1 MEMILDL
8 IQKQFNSICSKN
20 MRQLFLR
27 VETKLTPL
35 LAIMD
40 TQKIKVSTD
49 TMLKFSDILQVLNNP
64 CVKNRE
70 LHFVEEI
77 NDNDIFTLSFQFCL
91 TMMKLLH
98 VCTAISLM
106 NMIIY
111 ECTSQKSFTHKPLV
125 NKLRLNHNFFSRKS
139 WNSLSRRLI
148 RLWVILFQLPVQ
160 LRYGRLCSAFL
171 LLINEDMY
179 LIHSI
184 F

>member
-1 MEMILDL
+1 MEMLLDL

-35 LAIMD
+35 LAIMN

-64 CVKNRE
+64 CVENRE

-77 NDNDIFTLSFQFCL
+77 NDNDIFTLSFQFCS

-98 VCTAISLM
+98 VCTAMSLNM

-111 ECTSQKSFTHKPLV
+111 ECTSQKSFTRKPLV
-125 NKLRLNHNFFSRKS
+125 NKLRLNHNFFQKKLEFLEQKAYKIVGHSFS
-139 WNSLSRRLI
+139 ITSPAQI
-148 RLWVILFQLPVQ
+148 RQV
-160 LRYGRLCSAFL
+160 
-171 LLINEDMY
+171 M
-179 LIHSI
+179 
-184 F
+184 

>member
-1 MEMILDL
+1 MEMLLDL

-27 VETKLTPL
+27 VETRLTPL

-77 NDNDIFTLSFQFCL
+77 NDNDIFTLSFQFCS

-106 NMIIY
+106 NMMIY
-111 ECTSQKSFTHKPLV
+111 ECTSQKSFTRKPLV

-139 WNSLSRRLI
+139 WYSLSRRHI
-148 RLWVILFQLPVQ
+148 RLWVILFQLPVR

-171 LLINEDMY
+171 LLISVDMY
-179 LIHSI
+179 IIHSI

>member
-1 MEMILDL
+1 MLLDL

-139 WNSLSRRLI
+139 WNSLSRRHI

-171 LLINEDMY
+171 LLINVDMY